1 MGAAVYV
8 LGFAALLTA
17 CRGAPPAQRQDEVL
31 ARLVDSLR
39 PPVERAAGLT
49 FRTIPKSATRSR
61 EQVRSYL
68 VAMMRRQLP
77 AYKLHALETSYALF
91 GLLPDTLDLEG
102 LLLNV
107 LSEQVVGFYDPDST
121 TLFGVRGG
129 DRGQLA
135 IVVAH
140 ELVHALQDDYLP
152 LDSILA
158 EKDDNDR
165 STAAQAILEGQATFV
180 SLKTLA
186 PGQDM
191 GGVMEVLRETMRQQQ
206 GSMPEFANA
215 PLLLR
220 EGLVFP
226 YVDGAGF
233 MLWWERSGFADTMP
247 YGTRMPQSTEQILYP
262 DRYARGDAPVPVR
275 FTDRAEGVLAE
286 DDLGE
291 LEIHI
296 LATQLAGRDEVSEG
310 LPLGWGGD
318 RYRVYQTPA
327 GPALVWYLVFDDA
340 RSADRFLA
348 GTGRLLAAQTR
359 PRYHGEVTGLTID
372 GRPGMRYVFAPGS
385 WTGWGK
391 LPAARVET
399 AGNGKGEMGKG
410 K

>member
-1 MGAAVYV
+1 VRARPAVLA
-8 LGFAALLTA
+8 LGFTTLAGLFAA
-17 CRGAPPAQRQDEVL
+17 CRGTPPAQRQEEVL
-31 ARLVDSLR
+31 AHLVDSLR
-39 PPVERAAGLT
+39 PSVEQAAGLR
-49 FRTIPKSATRSR
+49 FRSIPKSATRSR
-61 EQVRSYL
+61 EQVRAYL

-77 AYKLHALETSYALF
+77 AYKLHALETSYQLF

-158 EKDDNDR
+158 MKDDNDR
-165 STAAQAILEGQATFV
+165 STAAQAILEGQATYV
-180 SLKTLA
+180 SLKALA

-191 GGVMEVLRETMRQQQ
+191 GGIMEVLRETVQQQ
-206 GSMPEFANA
+206 RGSMPQFAGA

-220 EGLVFP
+220 EGLIFP
-226 YVDGAGF
+226 YVDGATF
-233 MLWWERSGFADTMP
+233 MLWWERSRFADTMP
-247 YGTRMPQSTEQILYP
+247 YGRRMPQSTEQILHP
-262 DRYARGDAPVPVR
+262 DRYARGDAPVTVR
-275 FTDRAEGVLAE
+275 FTDPAQGVLAE

-291 LEIHI
+291 LEILI
-296 LATQLAGRDEVSEG
+296 LAAQLAGSDEVMEG

-327 GPALVWYLVFDDA
+327 GPALVWYAVFDDA
-340 RSADRFLA
+340 RSANRFLA

-359 PRYHGEVTGLTID
+359 AHYHGEVTGLTID

-385 WTGWGK
+385 WKGWGR
-391 LPAARVET
+391 LPTVIIVGT
-399 AGNGKGEMGKG
+399 K
-410 K
+410 